1 MTRRIR
7 TLRNVAIPLI
17 VVLGIGAAF
26 SLLSNDNKETAIKH
40 HYVDRDDVLR
50 RMLPRFAGS
59 GEK

>member
-1 MTRRIR
+1 M
-7 TLRNVAIPLI
+7 
-17 VVLGIGAAF
+17 LGLVIIHAAA
-26 SLLSNDNKETAIKH
+26 AIKH